1 MLVSL
6 WKEIYNYCQSFKRD
20 KMKKKFTLHTLLAV
34 IIACTLLSL
43 TSCEKHDGINYLKSK
58 CTAELNGQEYIDQQP
73 FESMFG
79 PVMPTPFWEYSQY
92 EATFETYLSTER
104 GGKIAY
110 IVRIN
115 LFVDTPEE
123 FFHQPQTIEKIEIAD
138 TDTTMSDRDYRQY
151 CKDNKVSY
159 ATVNGEAI
167 DRGTFKI
174 TSYDKTEGQIYC
186 TNCNGTFTL
195 QFSEGT
201 LNGTFWIK

>member
-1 MLVSL
+1 
-6 WKEIYNYCQSFKRD
+6 
-20 KMKKKFTLHTLLAV
+20 MKKKFTLHTLLAV

-58 CTAELNGQEYIDQQP
+58 CMVELNGQEYIDQQP

-79 PVMPTPFWEYSQY
+79 PVMPTPFLEYSQY

-138 TDTTMSDRDYRQY
+138 TDTTLSDRDYRQY

-167 DRGTFKI
+167 DRGTFQI

-201 LNGTFWIK
+201 LNGTFWIN

>member
-1 MLVSL
+1 
-6 WKEIYNYCQSFKRD
+6 
-20 KMKKKFTLHTLLAV
+20 MKKKFTLLAA
-34 IIACTLLSL
+34 IIACTLLSF

-58 CTAELNGQEYIDQQP
+58 CTAELNGQTYIDQQP
-73 FESMFG
+73 YTHIFG
-79 PVMPTPFWEYSQY
+79 PTYPTPFLEYSKY

-123 FFHQPQTIEKIEIAD
+123 FFHQPQKIEKIDIAD
-138 TDTTMSDRDYRQY
+138 TLILYRDYRQY

-159 ATVNGEAI
+159 ATVNGEVI
-167 DRGTFKI
+167 DEGTFQI
-174 TSYDKTEGQIYC
+174 TSYDKTEGQTYC

-195 QFSEGT
+195 QFSKGT
-201 LNGTFWIK
+201 LNGTFCIK

>member
-1 MLVSL
+1 
-6 WKEIYNYCQSFKRD
+6 
-20 KMKKKFTLHTLLAV
+20 MKKKLTLLAS

-58 CTAELNGQEYIDQQP
+58 CTAELNGQTYIDQQP
-73 FESMFG
+73 YTYIYG
-79 PVMPTPFWEYSQY
+79 PTHPTPFLEYSQY

-123 FFHQPQTIEKIEIAD
+123 FFLQPQTIEKIDIAD
-138 TDTTMSDRDYRQY
+138 ADTLISYRDYRQY

-159 ATVNGEAI
+159 ATVNGEVI
-167 DRGTFKI
+167 DEGTFQI
-174 TSYDKTEGQIYC
+174 TPYNKTEGQIYC
-186 TNCNGTFTL
+186 TNGNGTFTL

-201 LNGTFWIK
+201 LKGEFYLE